1 MWERE
6 PSDVLPEFFQYTS
19 KIDSINHIRSLE
31 TVILS
36 KPDTAIIDIRQPAD
50 FEDFSLPGSL
60 NVPFAVRNGRSPF
73 SDPSILKALWKELE
87 KTFVAPNQE
96 VKALLTNKHLLIIC
110 YDGDSSRVAT
120 SVLRAKGYQADSVR
134 GGFKAL
140 SDVRRDSGCLVGEE
154 HEGSYLA
161 SWMEIVSKGSLGIAA
176 QST

>member
-1 MWERE
+1 M
-6 PSDVLPEFFQYTS
+6 
-19 KIDSINHIRSLE
+19 
-31 TVILS
+31 
-36 KPDTAIIDIRQPAD
+36 
-50 FEDFSLPGSL
+50 
-60 NVPFAVRNGRSPF
+60 
-73 SDPSILKALWKELE
+73 
-87 KTFVAPNQE
+87 APNQE

-154 HEGSYLA
+154 DEGSYLA
-161 SWMEIVSKGSLGIAA
+161 SWMEIVSKGNLGIAA